1 MKRLLVLLLLP
12 LSLFPGV
19 ALAEAPEPYVESYYL
34 HSYEVFV
41 AAGNLVRARQVVENA
56 LYWRPGDIRWWQ
68 RLASRSPRR

>member
-34 HSYEVFV
+34 HSY
-41 AAGNLVRARQVVENA
+41 
-56 LYWRPGDIRWWQ
+56 
-68 RLASRSPRR
+68 